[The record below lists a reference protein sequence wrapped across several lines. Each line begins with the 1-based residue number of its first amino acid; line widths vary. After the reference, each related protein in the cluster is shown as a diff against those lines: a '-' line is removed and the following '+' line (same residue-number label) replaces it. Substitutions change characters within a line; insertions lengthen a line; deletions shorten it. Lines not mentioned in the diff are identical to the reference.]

1 MSRLHVAMLASA
13 LAAAA
18 CGSASPTS
26 PSTASSP
33 PVELTRVAQT
43 AEWPASTPADE
54 RMDTAMLT
62 DLVNRINRR
71 EFGAI
76 NSLLIVRNERLV
88 VEEYFNGWT
97 SAGSHTQQS
106 VSKSVTSL
114 AAGLAVDR
122 GLLRLT
128 DRATTFFPDYAPLR
142 ALDGNK
148 EALTVRDL
156 LMMRSGLDWS
166 EQIYAGSPL
175 QRLNDC
181 GCDWLRFVL
190 DWAMREPPGSRWEY
204 VSGGVILL
212 GGIIGRAAGQRIDRF
227 LDEQLFAPLG
237 VQSARWI
244 GGLPDGLPHTGGG
257 LYLRPR
263 DMAKLGALVVN
274 DGRWQGLQL
283 MSSAWMRESTQ
294 PMIQAGYT
302 FAGRSTM
309 YGYLWWGL
317 PGDIVTASGARGQ
330 WIFADRQRRLVMVST
345 AENDNAQSTAAVQF
359 LYSHVLP
366 AAQ

>member
-1 MSRLHVAMLASA
+1 V
-13 LAAAA
+13 
-18 CGSASPTS
+18 
-26 PSTASSP
+26 
-33 PVELTRVAQT
+33 VELTHVSQT
-43 AEWPASTPADE
+43 AEWAASTPADE
-54 RMDTAMLT
+54 QMDTTLLT
-62 DLVNRINRR
+62 DLVNRITRR

-97 SAGSHTQQS
+97 SSAPHTMQS

-122 GLLRLT
+122 GQLRLT
-128 DRATTFFPDYAPLR
+128 DRATTYFPDYEPLR
-142 ALDGNK
+142 AFDGNK
-148 EALTVRDL
+148 QALTVRDL
-156 LMMRSGLDWS
+156 LMMRTGLDWS
-166 EQIYAGSPL
+166 EQTYAGSPL

-181 GCDWLRFVL
+181 ACDWLRFVL
-190 DWAMREPPGSRWEY
+190 DWPMREPPSARWEY

-212 GGIIGRAAGQRIDRF
+212 GGIIGRVTGQRVDRW
-227 LDEQLFAPLG
+227 LDEQLFALIG
-237 VQSARWI
+237 AQGARWI

-263 DMAKLGALVVN
+263 DMAKVGTLVVN
-274 DGRWQGLQL
+274 DGQWQGRQVI
-283 MSSAWMRESTQ
+283 SAAWMRESTQ
-294 PMIQAGYT
+294 PMFQAGYT

-330 WIFADRQRRLVMVST
+330 WIFVDRQRRLVVATT
-345 AENDNAQSTAAVQF
+345 AENNGAQEAAAVQF

-366 AAQ
+366 ATH